1 MRLPAAMLLA
11 VLPAAAHPAEDLHAG
26 LDEIAERI
34 VGLAAEGSTVA
45 VSTVT
50 HDDGTCSELSNFASE
65 TLINDLFT
73 ASEGRLRLIERSQLG
88 AIFREMN
95 LVFDGTVAPAAA
107 RRLGE
112 IQGVESIVTGR
123 VTTFGET
130 VQVVARLIGTEDGAV
145 LAVAEADFPLL
156 DAVEAMMA
164 GRSREA
170 CGFAGPES
178 ASPAPKVASDPTP
191 EQATPAGD
199 EVFTS
204 DVFSADIA
212 VLRYD
217 SSTGEG
223 STTVRFSN
231 ISDKPI
237 ALSYVRESLAISQL
251 AKGSLTS
258 GSDWPDIRVCRRG
271 TAENCTSD
279 NPLYATV
286 VPPGMSARLTF
297 DLDGASDLE
306 VPSFT
311 ISMGVVVTPDAAD
324 PETYDVQ
331 TVSFT
336 EVTPTMR

>member
-170 CGFAGPES
+170 CGFA
-178 ASPAPKVASDPTP
+178 PAPGGDD
-191 EQATPAGD
+191 ATPAG
-199 EVFTS
+199 ERPRPEGGPTFAS
-204 DVFSADIA
+204 DVFEAEVVGLHYA
-212 VLRYD
+212 P
-217 SSTGEG
+217 STGEA
-223 STTVRFSN
+223 SAAIRFRNTSEA
-231 ISDKPI
+231 PI
-237 ALSYVRESLAISQL
+237 GLSYVSKSLAV
-251 AKGSLTS
+251 ADGAGGFMSLKDTWS
-258 GSDWPDIRVCRRG
+258 GIRVCSTTRSRC
-271 TAENCTSD
+271 TAGNSS
-279 NPLYATV
+279 YATTI
-286 VPPGMSARLTF
+286 PAGKAAQLNF
-297 DLDGASDLE
+297 DLEGASDVE
-306 VPSFT
+306 DPSLT
-311 ISMGVVVTPDAAD
+311 MSMEFVVTPNAAD
-324 PETYDVQ
+324 TETYDVRM
-331 TVSFT
+331 VSFFDVAPST
-336 EVTPTMR
+336 R